1 MLDMQAAIDASFEP
15 MTRTEKY
22 QCCMVMAGGGFRF
35 GYYLGMYAAAVD
47 TGNKPDLLLASCG
60 GSIAAAVIRAL
71 PDDAQRKAW
80 ISSPAMYR
88 FLCGLQST
96 PKAAIGR
103 SFLHAVKRRLTA
115 RRAAVIPDLFSDYF
129 FDIPPQLP
137 LPPLQAQA
145 EAPPAVAIVG
155 GKMLFSKDQVGQRR
169 AGRKLFAET
178 VFCDP
183 RTAALLDGMASPMS
197 DPMWG
202 DNAIAPQLLT
212 DVQMPIGDAVRI
224 SISDMFYF
232 PCHTHQAGHY
242 TGGVVDLFPI
252 ELAKR
257 LAQRVVM
264 ELKAPFSQALAIPA
278 WRAVLGVDGN
288 QRLRHVHS
296 QHADVWIDASD
307 VESVFRKR
315 GMQQKLSWPKNRLRL
330 LMPARHETYQ
340 EHVEAQWQYGYQRG
354 LEAFGQ
360 PGPNYKR
367 HMRHA
372 TRHNRVRPG

>member
-1 MLDMQAAIDASFEP
+1 
-15 MTRTEKY
+15 
-22 QCCMVMAGGGFRF
+22 MVMAGGGFRF

-60 GSIAAAVIRAL
+60 GSIAAAVIQAL

-80 ISSPAMYR
+80 ISSPAMYQ

-103 SFLHAVKRRLTA
+103 SFVHAIKRRLTA
-115 RRAAVIPDLFSDYF
+115 KRARVIPDLFSDYF
-129 FDIPPQLP
+129 FDIPARLP
-137 LPPLQAQA
+137 LPQLRQPSESAV
-145 EAPPAVAIVG
+145 AVAIVG
-155 GKMLFSKDQVGQRR
+155 GKMLFGKEEVGKPRKH
-169 AGRKLFAET
+169 RKLFAET
-178 VFCDP
+178 VFGEA
-183 RTAALLDGMASPMS
+183 RTAALLEGMSSPLS
-197 DPMWG
+197 DPIWG

-212 DVQMPIGDAVRI
+212 DVEMPIGDAVRI

-232 PCHTHQAGHY
+232 RCHSHQASHY

-257 LAQRVVM
+257 LAHRVIM

-296 QHADVWIDASD
+296 QFADVWIDASD
-307 VESVFRKR
+307 VDSVFQKG
-315 GMQQKLSWPKNRLRL
+315 GMQKKVSWSKNRFRL
-330 LMPARHETYQ
+330 LMPARYETYLD
-340 EHVEAQWQYGYQRG
+340 HVEDQWQYGYQRG
-354 LEAFGQ
+354 LEAFAK
-360 PGPNYKR
+360 PGANHKQ

-372 TRHNRVRPG
+372 TRHNKGSA

>member
-1 MLDMQAAIDASFEP
+1 
-15 MTRTEKY
+15 MTRPEKY

-35 GYYLGMYAAAVD
+35 GYYLGMYAAAVE
-47 TGNKPDLLLASCG
+47 TNNKPDLLLASCG
-60 GSIAAAVIRAL
+60 GSIAAAVIQAL

-80 ISSPAMYR
+80 ISSPAMYQ

-103 SFLHAVKRRLTA
+103 AFTHAVKRRLTA
-115 RRAAVIPDLFSDYF
+115 KRAAVIPDLFGDYF

-137 LPPLQAQA
+137 LPPLQPQA
-145 EAPPAVAIVG
+145 ENPVAVAIVG
-155 GKMLFSKDQVGQRR
+155 GKILFSKDQVGQRR

-183 RTAALLDGMASPMS
+183 RTAALLEGMPSPMS
-197 DPMWG
+197 NPIWG

-212 DVQMPIGDAVRI
+212 EVDMPIADAVRI

-232 PCHTHQAGHY
+232 RCHTHQARHY

-252 ELAKR
+252 ELANK

-264 ELKAPFSQALAIPA
+264 EMKAPFNQALAIPA

-307 VESVFRKR
+307 VESVFHKH

-330 LMPARHETYQ
+330 RMPARQEAYQ

-354 LEAFGQ
+354 LEAFGK
-360 PGPNYKR
+360 PGPNYKK
-367 HMRHA
+367 HMRYA
-372 TRHNRVRPG
+372 TKHNKD

>member
-1 MLDMQAAIDASFEP
+1 MI
-15 MTRTEKY
+15 RTEAEAEKY

-35 GYYLGMYAAAVD
+35 GYYLGMYAAAVE

-330 LMPARHETYQ
+330 LMPARHETYL

-372 TRHNRVRPG
+372 TRHNRGRP